1 MTTNV
6 GLDIGT
12 SAVRAA
18 AVQMQKGIP
27 VLKRYGQVAL
37 TEGAVI
43 GGEIVDPELVRDALI
58 TLWKSAKLPKK
69 RVVVGVANQRIVV
82 RRLDVPYMSEDEL
95 RESLAFRAA
104 EYIPMAIDDAV
115 LDFVPLEE
123 FATPEG
129 EAMLS
134 VLVIAAQKDMID
146 EVLGVVSGAGIKPM
160 ALDLQAFAMVR
171 AAFGTQFDTLPGSQA
186 MINIGAGVTQIVILR
201 NGTAHFLRIMPIG
214 GSAFTKALASSA
226 AVSVDEAERMKR
238 RIGVLPEGNAD
249 TATDRGQAA
258 LTREADTLIDEVRGS
273 LDFYLSEAKDET
285 IQRVLIS
292 GNGARLPHLA
302 NRLASKLDVP
312 IEPLRLLSA
321 DRVQVG
327 KLGMSEAELAQ
338 IEPVLPV
345 PLGLA
350 MWGES

>member
-18 AVQMQKGIP
+18 MVQMQRGAP

-37 TEGAVI
+37 TEGAVV
-43 GGEIVDPELVRDALI
+43 GGEIVDPDLVRDALI
-58 TLWKSAKLPKK
+58 ALWKSAKLPKR
-69 RVVVGVANQRIVV
+69 RVVVGIANQRIIV
-82 RRLDVPYMSEDEL
+82 RRLDVPYMSEEEL

-104 EYIPMAIDDAV
+104 EYVPMAIDDAV

-146 EVLGVVSGAGIKPM
+146 EVLGVVTGAGIKPM

-171 AAFGTQFDTLPGSQA
+171 AAFGTEFDVPPGSQA
-186 MINIGAGVTQIVILR
+186 MVNIGAGVTQVAILK
-201 NGTAHFLRIMPIG
+201 NGTVRFLRIMPMG
-214 GSAFTKALASSA
+214 GSSFTRALASA
-226 AVSVDEAERMKR
+226 ASISSDEAERLKR
-238 RIGVLPEGNAD
+238 RIGVLPEGRAD
-249 TATDRGQAA
+249 AEGDPGRAA
-258 LTREADTLIDEVRGS
+258 LTREADALIEEVRGS
-273 LDFYLSEAKDET
+273 LDFYLSEAQDER
-285 IQRVLIS
+285 IERVLIS

-302 NRLASKLDVP
+302 NRLASQLEVP
-312 IEPLRLLSA
+312 IEPLRVLA
-321 DRVQVG
+321 EGRVQTG
-327 KLGMSEAELAQ
+327 KVGMSEAELAQ

-350 MWGES
+350 MWGEA